1 MIYLCILLK
10 MDKFKK
16 IFKDIVFIS
25 KITKVTKKKIRL
37 ILSVGLSNITVLAD
51 ILIILVFASLLSS
64 DQNKDSVYFQVIS
77 FILDNLYLLPILVIF
92 RTIIVLFEKMNIHTL
107 QLQVE
112 KNLKLHILNEIY
124 KKGNYSIADATF
136 YVNTLSG
143 HLSYFYG
150 ALAAMANALI
160 QIIVYSSFLIYA
172 DIETIS
178 IFVLGGVVLYFPT
191 TYLLKKARVY
201 MHDSYTFAQET
212 GRDIQ
217 RVIQNLFL
225 IKILKTRKTEFY
237 NYEETITN
245 FQEAQFKNLAYGAL
259 NHLFP
264 NFITIFTI
272 SVLITFFNFT
282 KFLTLEFLGITLR
295 LVQTIGNAN
304 GTLNMLVNSS
314 VHIEKFIQ
322 FEENKLD
329 INSDYYSINK
339 DSPSAVTLKNIN
351 FKYFNSDDLIF
362 NNIDLSFPKGE
373 HTVLT
378 GPNGSGKS
386 TLLGI
391 ICQIYYPEQGEVS
404 LGTEKIGY
412 VGVTPLII
420 DGSLRENLLYGNKSN
435 DISDNEMIE
444 MLKNFKL
451 FDDDNYDLSFVISN
465 RTLSS
470 GQMQKISFIRAL
482 LANTELLLL
491 DESTSNLD
499 TETRDLIF
507 SILKKE
513 DITII
518 NSTHNHDEFSYDNH
532 VKIEYKGDLR
542 NFTYIK

>member
-1 MIYLCILLK
+1 

-245 FQEAQFKNLAYGAL
+245 FQGAQFKNLAYGAL